1 MADRPAPQAGGILL
15 ALFILAGALIG
26 AFKGQPTIGVLAGT
40 GAGVLAALALW
51 LADRARSNR

>member
-26 AFKGQPTIGVLAGT
+26 SIKGQPTIGVLVGT
-40 GAGVLAALALW
+40 GLGITAALALW
-51 LADRARSNR
+51 LADRRRR

>member
-26 AFKGQPTIGVLAGT
+26 SIKGQPTIGVLVGT
-40 GAGVLAALALW
+40 GLGIAAALALW
-51 LADRARSNR
+51 LADRRGR